1 MHTAVNH
8 HTVGDH
14 TEYAVVVTTPT
25 HTHRAQAR
33 YSAFDK
39 FNTKAKKAA
48 PPAVRE
54 RWPHLAPW
62 TWFWTKTMTPAFVE
76 KRAGLFRVYV
86 DALFRLG
93 DDVTGTELFRAFFQ
107 AEPTGLGH
115 VADEHGAEHKEDQP
129 ARDVAS
135 SMASSSGDTSYISPS
150 EDDEAA
156 EVTEETAE
164 AVEEAEE
171 ATAAAA
177 EAAAQREAA
186 EAEAARVAAEEKQR
200 EDEAAAAKVAAQEK
214 EAAEAEAARVAAEE
228 KQREDEAAAEAQRQA
243 EEEEGKRAWAAV
255 EAKAAAAEQKAKE
268 ESDALEAQRTADEE
282 AAEAAKEAA
291 EAKDRI
297 RLLKEADAK
306 MKAEAKAAKSASGV
320 SPSVADPKIGSHLN
334 HRLWEF
340 DSTRAK
346 HAPAFFA
353 GDDGDG
359 GGDGATVAEAAEAGA
374 AKAGAAKVDVS
385 KDAEAAAL
393 TAAAAVS
400 HAAAAAEATKED
412 EPAAA
417 GGEVSDDE
425 PPAATWH
432 CSSCDTENSA
442 GETVCEMCQ
451 IPGAAATTTTGATST
466 TVATATAKKAGGAP
480 YKHPPGPP
488 GKARRVSTPY
498 GRGVVLDFTTPFS
511 MGYVDRETEI
521 ETARPRER
529 QKTETVIT
537 IASEI
542 EICARVTINRR
553 R

>member
-1 MHTAVNH
+1 MEAAVTPR
-8 HTVGDH
+8 TVGDH

-177 EAAAQREAA
+177 EAAAQR
-186 EAEAARVAAEEKQR
+186 
-200 EDEAAAAKVAAQEK
+200 